1 MFLHFTERQSDS
13 PLVERIWTSHSS
25 RAGTFLSVAACHV
38 ELVVTRHRG
47 QTVATLRGP
56 ETRATLADCP
66 ADGEWTAIRFSL
78 GTFLTGLPPAG
89 LRDRRDSNL
98 PSVTG
103 RSFLLDGSAW
113 EYPTYEN
120 AETFVARL
128 ARRGL
133 VVHDDAVDRAVHG
146 LAASGSVRSVQRHFQ
161 KATGLSYRTARQIER
176 ARHATGQLR
185 DGASIL
191 DTEHRAGYYDQAHLT
206 RALTHYIGQTPG
218 DIVKA
223 RQQLSF
229 LYKTSRTGDS

>member
-1 MFLHFTERQSDS
+1 MDGDPVQS
-13 PLVERIWTSHSS
+13 
-25 RAGTFLSVAACHV
+25 
-38 ELVVTRHRG
+38 RH
-47 QTVATLRGP
+47 LP
-56 ETRATLADCP
+56 
-66 ADGEWTAIRFSL
+66 DGA
-78 GTFLTGLPPAG
+78 P
-89 LRDRRDSNL
+89 
-98 PSVTG
+98 TG
-103 RSFLLDGSAW
+103 RPARPPRLEPALGDRAELPADGSAW

-176 ARHATGQLR
+176 ARHATGLLR

-191 DTEHRAGYYDQAHLT
+191 DTVHRAGYYDQAHLT
-206 RALTHYIGQTPG
+206 RSLTHYIGQTPG